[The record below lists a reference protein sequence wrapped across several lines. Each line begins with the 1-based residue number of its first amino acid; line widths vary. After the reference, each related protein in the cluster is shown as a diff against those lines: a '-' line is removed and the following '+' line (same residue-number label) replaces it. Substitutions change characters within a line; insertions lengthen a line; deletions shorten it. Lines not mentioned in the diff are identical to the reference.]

1 MEQEITGTL
10 IAGGF
15 VKEDYDHPAQT
26 VDPSKLR
33 GIRMTLSPGEEY
45 ENYKKVDAA
54 ISKLNSPP
62 FLMTPTVVED
72 EQAGEETVEHREK
85 TAATPKLE
93 HDPSGVNAAALI
105 QPSIPPFT
113 VAADRR
119 KSSTLVLKALFTNPQ
134 QSLSSKK
141 MFNPHS
147 RFRLAWDV
155 TSILFI
161 FYNAITLPVRWLRV
175 DVLIRSY

>member
-10 IAGGF
+10 VAGGLL
-15 VKEDYDHPAQT
+15 KEEHVCAPHHT
-26 VDPSKLR
+26 VDPSKSR
-33 GIRMTLSPGEEY
+33 GICMTLSPGEEY

-62 FLMTPTVVED
+62 FFMTPTVAEDDHVE
-72 EQAGEETVEHREK
+72 GENEKPRKK
-85 TAATPKLE
+85 TAAGSKLE
-93 HDPSGVNAAALI
+93 HDASGVNAAALI
-105 QPSIPPFT
+105 QPTIPPFPGSP
-113 VAADRR
+113 DRR
-119 KSSTLVLKALFTNPQ
+119 RSSVDTIKALFTKPQ
-134 QSLSSKK
+134 QALSSKK

-161 FYNAITLPVRWLRV
+161 FYNAITLPVRSPR
-175 DVLIRSY
+175 RGN